1 MVRCPRADR
10 VAVPSAMIHLLS
22 CGTVDHGRLVWS
34 RQLGAD
40 RPPKS
45 VSVSNSLFFLAMRLS
60 TDKINRKPEAIAY
73 YTGCLAL
80 RPNDSITYRNRG
92 ACYFEL
98 GQLDDAIADTRQAV
112 RLAPNDM
119 MSRFN
124 LG

>member
-45 VSVSNSLFFLAMRLS
+45 VSVRDFQRCPLVDHESRTLNESYCTYDEHSDVCFQQAKRLEEINNSLFIEAYGLQDELS
-60 TDKINRKPEAIAY
+60 PDIP
-73 YTGCLAL
+73 
-80 RPNDSITYRNRG
+80 DDHIT
-92 ACYFEL
+92 L
-98 GQLDDAIADTRQAV
+98 
-112 RLAPNDM
+112 
-119 MSRFN
+119 
-124 LG
+124 

>member
-45 VSVSNSLFFLAMRLS
+45 VSV
-60 TDKINRKPEAIAY
+60 RKPEVRPGESEHLHLRELMDAVDSPR
-73 YTGCLAL
+73 GLAMPARL
-80 RPNDSITYRNRG
+80 GPETVRD
-92 ACYFEL
+92 A
-98 GQLDDAIADTRQAV
+98 GQLDRQI
-112 RLAPNDM
+112 R
-119 MSRFN
+119 RF
-124 LG
+124 